1 MMAKIEND
9 ISAYARTLAVN
20 RGRNARAAEEAV
32 RKSSAFTEQEALRA
46 GLIDYICH
54 DEAEILRV
62 LDGKTIR
69 RFDGTRQALHLG
81 RVRIISLDM
90 STRERFLS
98 FLADP
103 ELVMLLFFAG
113 IVGLYVEFTHPGMV
127 APGIIGAVCLIL
139 FALATQTLPINWV
152 GVALV
157 GLGILLFL
165 LELKVPSY
173 GTLTAGGISCLVL
186 GSLMLFR
193 TPTGISGLGSVR
205 WVLLSI
211 SSTAGILMAILTTLV
226 VRSRRPRPVTGPG
239 GLITEVGTAL
249 TDLDPDGKVFVHG
262 EYWNARSGRPIRKG
276 AQVRITG
283 VRDMLLEVEEIA

>member
-1 MMAKIEND
+1 
-9 ISAYARTLAVN
+9 
-20 RGRNARAAEEAV
+20 
-32 RKSSAFTEQEALRA
+32 
-46 GLIDYICH
+46 
-54 DEAEILRV
+54 
-62 LDGKTIR
+62 
-69 RFDGTRQALHLG
+69 
-81 RVRIISLDM
+81 M

-226 VRSRRPRPVTGPG
+226 VRSRRHRPVTGPS

-249 TDLDPDGKVFVHG
+249 TDLDPEGKVFVHG